1 MIVDRNKKTGMRF
14 MLSMMMALAMSIALA
29 GPQIPAVAATPS
41 ATFDN
46 SSKGLLSLIEANRFE
61 NINMDTYGDVRMQQY
76 IPNDNVDEL
85 YTVEAQRFQ
94 EKNSGDDVSYQLYD
108 INKDGKNEM
117 IITYPV
123 KARKMADIYGYDS
136 AANKVSLIKS
146 LSGVSEIRKD
156 TKKKQIVVLTS
167 KGSKNYSYTAY
178 KYDGTKIKKST
189 TWSRNKNTYKKNKK
203 KITKKAFSKQKKS
216 FSKMKKLSFKK
227 IPATDFEDLRL
238 FGVNYWAKDL
248 CYNESY
254 LGDELRTTIMQKD
267 NTESQDKY
275 LAYGFS
281 YSRQKNGEYGSDPSS
296 IVRYVFGPDV
306 VNPQTGKTYL
316 QQDWEQVRIGAFD
329 RTYDYPLIYSVPE
342 FGTSSLY
349 EDEIE
354 NLEVKDVTLNNG
366 EKTYQGKEYSISNLG
381 HVIRYSFFS
390 EGALLGRIAEV
401 VVYDENDTDETPEVK
416 YIYNYGT
423 EGIENEPEWNPVISG
438 CIVGKGPESFKNR
451 KLTIPTVID
460 GKKGEYEIVVSDNVR
475 FELVGNGSGEF
486 VSYLDDGSEQ
496 GEGIVLPYDHNDKR
510 TCELAESWLN
520 PKSDKTGKRFGDSS
534 YPRGI
539 IWEPVNSVDLIDY
552 FGQDVEKVKGAFPY
566 MDYYEETMTEE
577 TLYIEYKDKAEY
589 EDGNIA
595 LAGPVFT
602 VNPLTKVVDS
612 IEYSGSRHTVAGIR
626 AGMTVKAAT
635 DKLKAAGWTFK
646 EVTFSEIKAIPTLCY
661 EKDGVTI
668 KVLSNKE
675 LDYSDKSEDANTKK
689 GIVYAVSVSK

>member
-14 MLSMMMALAMSIALA
+14 MLSIMMALAMSIAVA
-29 GPQIPAVAATPS
+29 GPQIPAVAATPN
-41 ATFDN
+41 ATFGESAKD
-46 SSKGLLSLIEANRFE
+46 LLSLIEANRFE
-61 NINMDTYGDVRMQQY
+61 NINMDTYGDVRLQRFF
-76 IPNDNVDEL
+76 PNDNADEL
-85 YTVEAQRFQ
+85 LTMEAQRFQ

-117 IITYPV
+117 IITYPD
-123 KARKMADIYGYDS
+123 KARKVADVYGYDS
-136 AANKVSLIKS
+136 AANKVSRIKS

-156 TKKKQIVVLTS
+156 TKKKQIIVLTS

-216 FSKMKKLSFKK
+216 FSKMKKLSLKK
-227 IPATDFEDLRL
+227 IPATDFEDLKL
-238 FGVNYWAKDL
+238 ADVSYWLKDL
-248 CYNESY
+248 YCNEIY
-254 LGDELRTTIMQKD
+254 LGDEFITTILQKG

-275 LAYGFS
+275 LSYGFS
-281 YSRQKNGEYGSDPSS
+281 YSRQKNGEYGSDPTA

-306 VNPQTGKTYL
+306 VNPKTGKTYQ
-316 QQDWEQVRIGAFD
+316 QQDWEQLRHLTFD
-329 RTYDYPLIYSVPE
+329 RMYDCAMVNPTLEIRN
-342 FGTSSLY
+342 SSLY

-366 EKTYQGKEYSISNLG
+366 EKTYKGKEYSVSNLG

-401 VVYDENDTDETPEVK
+401 VVYDENDTNETPEVK

-423 EGIENEPEWNPVISG
+423 EGIENEPEWDPVISG
-438 CIVGKGPESFKNR
+438 CVIGKGPENFQNR
-451 KLTIPTVID
+451 KITIPTLID
-460 GKKGEYEIVVSDNVR
+460 GKKGEYEMVVSDSVR
-475 FELVGNGSGEF
+475 FTLFGNGSGDF

-496 GEGIVLPYDHNDKR
+496 GEGIVLPYDYHDEH
-510 TCELAESWLN
+510 TYDLTESWLN
-520 PKSDKTGKRFGDSS
+520 PKTDKTGKRFGDSS

-552 FGQDVEKVKGAFPY
+552 FGQDVEKVKGVFPY
-566 MDYYEETMTEE
+566 MDYYEETMDGE
-577 TLYIEYKDKAEY
+577 TIYIEYKDKAEY

-602 VNPLTKVVDS
+602 VNPQTKVIDS

-626 AGMTVKAAT
+626 SGMTVKDAT

-675 LDYSDKSEDANTKK
+675 LDYSDKSEDANSKK
-689 GIVYAVSVSK
+689 GIVYAVTVSK